1 MRQRKLKVFAMARP
15 RADGTWKTFQIGDRV
30 NILNPHD
37 AEHSVGTIQ
46 TISGET
52 PYGVL
57 IDGMESMGIHKW
69 YTTDELELAGAA
81 SDDDAMPDMP
91 GMDDLEAKKKKK
103 KHDGMKMKSGSR
115 PGAMPLP
122 ARRDV
127 AAFTKPQV
135 FDKWSDDAAGIR
147 ALERGDNVI
156 TMFDIVGE
164 DFWSGGGVTA
174 KKVAAQLRAIG
185 GPVEVQI
192 NSPGGDMFEGI
203 AIYNVL
209 REHPHAVTIKVMGM
223 AASAASIIAMA
234 GDTVE
239 IGAASFLMIHNCWVL
254 AMGNRHDMRET
265 ADFLEPF
272 DAAMVDVYA
281 ARSGQKAE
289 DIAKWMDAETFMSG
303 SQAIERGFA
312 DALLSADT
320 LTTDEKAKASD
331 RQINELRAM
340 ELQLV
345 SAGLTRTQA
354 RDRIS
359 KIKGTPGAAPDDDAT
374 PGAGDHD
381 LSASLAGLL
390 QTLRS

>member
-1 MRQRKLKVFAMARP
+1 MPQRNLRVFAKARP
-15 RADGTWKTFQIGDRV
+15 A
-30 NILNPHD
+30 
-37 AEHSVGTIQ
+37 
-46 TISGET
+46 
-52 PYGVL
+52 
-57 IDGMESMGIHKW
+57 
-69 YTTDELELAGAA
+69 
-81 SDDDAMPDMP
+81 AMPQ
-91 GMDDLEAKKKKK
+91 
-103 KHDGMKMKSGSR
+103 
-115 PGAMPLP
+115 P
-122 ARRDV
+122 ATRDV
-127 AAFTKPQV
+127 QAFTKPQV
-135 FDKWSDDAAGIR
+135 FDKWSEDAAGIR

-156 TMFDIVGE
+156 TMFEVIGE
-164 DFWSGGGVTA
+164 DWWTGGGVTA
-174 KKVAAQLRAIG
+174 KKVASQLRAIA

-209 REHPHAVTIKVMGM
+209 REHPHDVTVKVMGM

-265 ADFLEPF
+265 AEFLEPF

-281 ARSGQKAE
+281 ARSGQKSE

-312 DALLSADT
+312 DALLAADKI
-320 LTTDEKAKASD
+320 TTDDKAKAED
-331 RQINELRAM
+331 RRVNELRAM

-354 RDRIS
+354 RDRIN
-359 KIKGTPGAAPDDDAT
+359 KIKGTPGAALDADTT
-374 PGAGDHD
+374 PGAGDPE
-381 LSASLAGLL
+381 LTGALASLLKSISA
-390 QTLRS
+390 